1 MERAMV
7 SDASGLLWLAI
18 NVVMPI
24 LLLAAIIYGAIRWRN
39 RPRSPAIEQLRDQ
52 KTRDNYR
59 KEDAV
64 KQG

>member
-1 MERAMV
+1 MV

-24 LLLAAIIYGAIRWRN
+24 LLLAAIIYGVIRWRN
-39 RPRSPAIEQLRDQ
+39 RPRSPTIEQRREQ
-52 KTRDNYR
+52 KTRENYR